1 MKASETPLWKK
12 SMLEKLNIEELK
24 NALWEIADNGDCFGY
39 DTAESGYYLEYK
51 EEFDELSA
59 AAYNLIEVTDEY
71 DLEENWDDVTV
82 GLLGLNYTV
91 LGYDAAELDYFK
103 MLSPYEEDAAAEEAV
118 KRLKRL
124 TKDELIKT
132 FAKVFRAIMLF
143 MDIKASHDC
152 LVSIVEELDDRGAL
166 LAQKNEQINMLYTDL
181 TGKSGE
187 AFDALVENLP
197 QRMWVE

>member
-1 MKASETPLWKK
+1 
-12 SMLEKLNIEELK
+12 MLENLNLNGIRE
-24 NALWEIADNGDCFGY
+24 ALWEIGENGDCFGY
-39 DTAESGYYLEYK
+39 DTEESGYYLDFK

-59 AAYNLIEVTDEY
+59 AAYNLIEATEETS
-71 DLEENWDDVTV
+71 DLEESWDDIAV
-82 GLLGLNYTV
+82 GLLGVEYDI
-91 LGYDAAELDYFK
+91 LGYDAAELNYFK
-103 MLSPYEEDAAAEEAV
+103 MLSPYDEKAAVEEAV

-132 FAKVFRAIMLF
+132 FAKVFRTIMLF